1 MRLVDEE
8 ARQPPGLAVGKGE
21 GRLAAS
27 RYAGEIAV
35 SAMRRR
41 SILSPE
47 PDVQR
52 TSSTECNPQE
62 RELQSVAVI
71 ARPEQVTCG

>member
-1 MRLVDEE
+1 
-8 ARQPPGLAVGKGE
+8 
-21 GRLAAS
+21 
-27 RYAGEIAV
+27 
-35 SAMRRR
+35 MRRR